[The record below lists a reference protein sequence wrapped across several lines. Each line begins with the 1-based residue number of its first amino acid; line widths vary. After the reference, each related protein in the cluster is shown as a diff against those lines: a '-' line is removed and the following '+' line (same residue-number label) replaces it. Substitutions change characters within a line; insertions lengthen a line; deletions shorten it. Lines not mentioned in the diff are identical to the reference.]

1 MLIAVSILV
10 SAIHALRPLFPGRE
24 AGLAAFFGLIHGL
37 AFAATLAGLG
47 LGRWE
52 RVGGILAFNLGIE
65 TMQLVVVAAI
75 LPSLILL
82 SRTPAYGF
90 LRIGGAVF
98 AGVASAGWMVERL
111 FGLRTPVDAV
121 GE

>member
-1 MLIAVSILV
+1 M
-10 SAIHALRPLFPGRE
+10 
-24 AGLAAFFGLIHGL
+24 
-37 AFAATLAGLG
+37 
-47 LGRWE
+47 
-52 RVGGILAFNLGIE
+52 GGILAFNLGIE

-82 SRTPAYGF
+82 SRTRAYGF

-121 GE
+121 VNGLAHHANWIAGVLLLVSVVCWRRMSEDVMADRRGAFRAGGQNADLSV